1 MVKNMKRGNNR
12 IVKKAIAYLLLFALC
27 VPLLGAVAE
36 KKIAEAKLIIT
47 SSDWN
52 WNYTVNDDGTAEIC
66 GKYLYDSANLV
77 IPAMID
83 GFKVTSIADKA
94 FYEESSLSS
103 VTIPDGVTKI
113 GSSAFFHCSSLS
125 KVVIPD
131 SVAELGALVF
141 WGCDSLSEIVIPE
154 GVPKIGYSA
163 FYACPKLS
171 KIVIPDSVTDIGAY
185 AFCGCDSL
193 REIVIPDS
201 VKSIGTYAFWGCD
214 SLRKVVIPDS
224 VTRIGDDAFKYC
236 HASLVIYAVSGSYAE
251 TYANRNGITVKT
263 DAAIN
268 PVVTSTPIPIST
280 PMPTPGMG
288 ATFAPIVTEPSPI
301 PTLPPTPTPTLPSI
315 PTLSPTPTPTL
326 SPTPTP
332 TPAPTATPTPELGI
346 SVSQT
351 ELSAD
356 AQGVFASNKVDL
368 IVTSSY
374 SCTVST
380 SDLWL
385 KVCKKNASASADNII
400 WLYGD
405 EREWTGSFYVFANE
419 NTSVVPRT
427 GEITIKAEYGEKKV
441 TEKVVVKQEAGKA
454 VLTVSTAEI
463 TANAKGKTSVSSVKV
478 DTNKTG
484 GFSVSNDGNS
494 WIKVGSN
501 SYGDGAK
508 SNISYEKEG
517 TFYVFVSENPSDEAR
532 TGQITVTHEDGETK
546 ETIAVKQ
553 EGVKA
558 SLTVDSTSKT
568 ADSSGYF
575 YNNAISVKTSR
586 TGAFTATVDDAEWL
600 KVSTERNPSFADGMD
615 SVTLDGDGYIYL
627 VADKNSGEE
636 RTATITISH
645 AGGSLSK
652 TVTVTQLG
660 KAASYL
666 EVDREA
672 AYFDEPTRAIDGAV
686 HISAS
691 EDTKWT
697 VTSSESWIK
706 ILKNN
711 WSNPEE
717 YASIEGTG
725 AGTFYILVK
734 ENDTY
739 EERSGYITISAPGLE
754 SHEIYV
760 QQAENEVSLDTLL
773 QELTIRVTKKTFK
786 KGKTTQIKL
795 NYPEGLYASD
805 IKSVKFS
812 SNKKKVATVNSKGVV
827 KGIKKGKAVITVKVT
842 LENGSSKT
850 FKAKITVDK
859 RKVKL
864 SKFK

>member
-1 MVKNMKRGNNR
+1 MKGKTRKVIR
-12 IVKKAIAYLLLFALC
+12 KIAAYLLLFGLC
-27 VPLLGAVAE
+27 VPLLQPAAGKTAKAAEVQWWYAVKA
-36 KKIAEAKLIIT
+36 
-47 SSDWN
+47 
-52 WNYTVNDDGTAEIC
+52 DGTAEIT
-66 GKYLYDSANLV
+66 GVTTDATAIE
-77 IPAMID
+77 IPEMIN
-83 GFKVTSIADKA
+83 GLKVTSIGDWA
-94 FYEESSLSS
+94 FYWHSSLKSI
-103 VTIPDGVTKI
+103 T
-113 GSSAFFHCSSLS
+113 
-125 KVVIPD
+125 IPD
-131 SVAELGALVF
+131 SVTSIGDHAFDECSGLG
-141 WGCDSLSEIVIPE
+141 SIVIPNS
-154 GVPKIGYSA
+154 VTSIGNNA
-163 FYACPKLS
+163 FNWCSSLEN
-171 KIVIPDSVTDIGAY
+171 IVIPDSVTNIGDN
-185 AFCGCDSL
+185 AFYCCLSL
-193 REIVIPDS
+193 ESIVIPDS
-201 VKSIGTYAFWGCD
+201 VTSIGNNVFNTCSGLG
-214 SLRKVVIPDS
+214 SIVIPDS
-224 VTRIGDDAFKYC
+224 VTSIGDNAFNACSSLGSIVIPDSVTGIGDNAFNWCLSLESIVIPDSVTSIGEGIFEYC
-236 HASLVIYAVSGSYAE
+236 SSLRLVYAAPGSVAE
-251 TYANRNGITVKT
+251 TYANTYGITVKT
-263 DAAIN
+263 DTAIN
-268 PVVTSTPIPIST
+268 PVVTPTPIST
-280 PMPTPGMG
+280 PSPTPEMG
-288 ATFAPIVTEPSPI
+288 VTFVPIVTEQS
-301 PTLPPTPTPTLPSI
+301 PTLTPDLPS
-315 PTLSPTPTPTL
+315 TSSPTP
-326 SPTPTP
+326 
-332 TPAPTATPTPELGI
+332 TPTPELGI
-346 SVSQT
+346 SVT
-351 ELSAD
+351 PAELSAD
-356 AQGVFASNKVDL
+356 AQGNLESNQVEMV
-368 IVTSSY
+368 VTSAY

-380 SDLWL
+380 SDFSWL
-385 KVCKKNASASADNII
+385 KVCKKNASASAGNKI

-405 EREWTGSFYVFANE
+405 NTEWSGSFYVFADE

-427 GEITIKAEYGEKKV
+427 GEITVKAEYGDKEV
-441 TEKVVVKQEAGKA
+441 TETVVVKQEAGKA
-454 VLTVSTAEI
+454 VLTLSTAEI

-478 DTNKTG
+478 NTNKTG
-484 GFSVSNDGNS
+484 GFFVSNDGSS
-494 WIKVGSN
+494 WIKVGSS

-546 ETIAVKQ
+546 QTIEVKQ

-586 TGAFTATVDDAEWL
+586 TGAFTAMVNDAEWL

-615 SVTLDGDGYIYL
+615 SVTLEGDGYIYL